1 MEEVHFPNSNL
12 FSEAYTLE
20 DSGTLLLALNSK
32 TGTESEQGIYRYHAL
47 KGKFRR
53 ILRYDADEVC
63 YRVLS
68 PKRGTYLLNMTTSNE
83 IRVYQK
89 GRIVQQIPL
98 EGCPNDVCLNKDGTL
113 CYIALNRAYPANAG
127 MICELNLSNF
137 ALRYLVGESSFGY
150 TRAINARSLSLVSGI
165 IYNEGHLYIATLVD
179 VLKIRLSDLFAVSVI
194 AKASDYA
201 TLPNFD
207 NITIHKRRLYVSI
220 YNYDDALT
228 HFVLSSPTLRTLH
241 AIYWYATFRLVGYVT
256 LHVLP

>member
-1 MEEVHFPNSNL
+1 
-12 FSEAYTLE
+12 
-20 DSGTLLLALNSK
+20 
-32 TGTESEQGIYRYHAL
+32 
-47 KGKFRR
+47 
-53 ILRYDADEVC
+53 
-63 YRVLS
+63 
-68 PKRGTYLLNMTTSNE
+68 MTTSNE

-241 AIYWYATFRLVGYVT
+241 AIYWYATGTVFDGNRKPDTRPMQTGSLVHYLQVDCETDHVRYVKCTRAFDDFDKMVTQLGPIDDHTCAMVNYKANRL
-256 LHVLP
+256 LLISMSDFNR